1 MIDREMFEEWLA
13 HPVTEY
19 VLKRVAELAEL
30 NKQIWIDESW
40 TAGKC
45 DPMVLVELR
54 ARAEA
59 AKDLSELEWS
69 DIDEKHER
77 NISDRVSG
85 AGAADQG

>member
-13 HPVTEY
+13 NPVTEY
-19 VLKRVAELAEL
+19 VLKRVGELAEL

-40 TAGKC
+40 VAGRC
-45 DPMVLVELR
+45 DPTVLTDLR

-69 DIDEKHER
+69 DIDEQSER
-77 NISDRVSG
+77 DQPYGVQSG
-85 AGAADQG
+85 DLSK